1 MKTEESIEEW
11 LMNEWQVTSVNNWKI
26 KVWWFE
32 SEEFEITHELLNTI
46 LKRSEF
52 WDKIRQICRLN

>member
-1 MKTEESIEEW
+1 MKTEESIKEW

-32 SEEFEITHELLNTI
+32 SEEFEITNELLNTI

-52 WDKIRQICRLN
+52 WDEIRQICRLN